1 MRHHLHPDLKNEY
14 MMEENPR
21 ALWVALKDRYEQQK
35 AVILPEA
42 QREWSLLR
50 FMDFKTIADY
60 NSAVH
65 KISAK
70 LRFCDQPV
78 NDATMIEK
86 TLSTFL
92 PANRI
97 LQQQY
102 RNRAYV
108 KYSDLIYNLLQAEK
122 HDELLTRNHQMRP
135 VGATPLPEVHF
146 NAKKNKK
153 FDPKKKNFKRKWNKN
168 KTKNYKG
175 SNKGK
180 NTTKKPTYD
189 KSKICQR
196 CGCYSHTTNRCNTAK
211 HLVELYKKSLD
222 KGKQVKGEKFETH
235 FNTQPTEAS
244 CSQDVPTEQQTNKVP
259 SPVENIA
266 DVDEMMIEFQSNAM
280 FGDLK

>member
-1 MRHHLHPDLKNEY
+1 MASIAHKDFQELLPDGSNYLTWAMDMKIYLSSKGLATSIQEPNLNASAPEVTDAVKFSALHIMRHHLHPDLKNEY

-21 ALWVALKDRYEQQK
+21 NLWVALKERYEQQK

-50 FMDFKTIADY
+50 FMDFKSVAEY
-60 NSAVH
+60 KSVVH
-65 KISAK
+65 KICAK

-135 VGATPLPEVHF
+135 VGTNPLPEVHF
-146 NAKKNKK
+146 STQNNKK
-153 FDPKKKNFKRKWNKN
+153 FGKKEEAIQEK
-168 KTKNYKG
+168 
-175 SNKGK
+175 
-180 NTTKKPTYD
+180 
-189 KSKICQR
+189 
-196 CGCYSHTTNRCNTAK
+196 
-211 HLVELYKKSLD
+211 VE
-222 KGKQVKGEKFETH
+222 
-235 FNTQPTEAS
+235 
-244 CSQDVPTEQQTNKVP
+244 
-259 SPVENIA
+259 
-266 DVDEMMIEFQSNAM
+266 
-280 FGDLK
+280 

>member
-1 MRHHLHPDLKNEY
+1 MASIAHKDFLELLPDGSNYLTWAMDTKIYLSSKGYVAAIQEPNLNDDAPEVTDAVKFSSLHIMRHHLHPDLKNEY
-14 MMEENPR
+14 MMEEDPR

-42 QREWSLLR
+42 QQEWSLLR
-50 FMDFKTIADY
+50 LMDFKSVSDY

-65 KISAK
+65 KICAK
-70 LRFCDQPV
+70 LRFCDQPI

-135 VGATPLPEVHF
+135 VGATPLPDVHF
-146 NAKKNKK
+146 IAQKNKK
-153 FDPKKKNFKRKWNKN
+153 FEGKKKKLQ
-168 KTKNYKG
+168 
-175 SNKGK
+175 
-180 NTTKKPTYD
+180 KK
-189 KSKICQR
+189 
-196 CGCYSHTTNRCNTAK
+196 
-211 HLVELYKKSLD
+211 VE
-222 KGKQVKGEKFETH
+222 
-235 FNTQPTEAS
+235 
-244 CSQDVPTEQQTNKVP
+244 
-259 SPVENIA
+259 
-266 DVDEMMIEFQSNAM
+266 
-280 FGDLK
+280 